1 MHTPLHTTLVSL
13 WCLLAVVGCAGQ
25 PPPEVMPPPQ
35 SASPQALRGE
45 VDAYIA
51 DVRRLI
57 ADMDKVDAEWDSL
70 LDVRG
75 LKDSPVFNETFRILD
90 GFFVEAMK
98 SRNVSLYVDKV
109 QAFDATV
116 QRQGDRNLHQF
127 IQGIIGYHAR
137 LIQLTV
143 QVAELSKQIDAM
155 EPRLQDLKKKLL
167 LAVAQNAS
175 GYNYTALIALL
186 HNEQTRFVRKV
197 QEWMGDAP
205 QTQ

>member
-1 MHTPLHTTLVSL
+1 MHTCRHTTLVSL
-13 WCLLAVVGCAGQ
+13 WCLLTVVGCAGQ
-25 PPPEVMPPPQ
+25 PPPEVVPPPQ
-35 SASPQALRGE
+35 STSPQALSGA

-57 ADMDKVDAEWDSL
+57 ADMSKVDEAWDSL
-70 LDVRG
+70 PDVRG
-75 LKDSPVFNETFRILD
+75 LKDSPVFHETFRILD

-98 SRNVSLYVDKV
+98 SRNLSLYEDKV
-109 QAFDATV
+109 QAFDTTV
-116 QRQGDRNLHQF
+116 QRQGDRKLHQF

-155 EPRLQDLKKKLL
+155 EPRLYDLKHQLV

-175 GYNYTALIALL
+175 GYNYTVLIALL
-186 HNEQTRFVRKV
+186 NNEQNRFVRKV
-197 QEWMGDAP
+197 QAWMGNTP
-205 QTQ
+205 QTP